1 MMRIETHIDC
11 SLSEVEVIIRYPEEN
26 SYTKKI
32 RDILETV
39 DGVLIGKKENER
51 VLVPLTDILYI
62 DTVDRRTFLYTGN
75 DVYEIDKKIYELETL
90 LSGTTFFR
98 VSKTTLLNLLMVT
111 SIRSEIGGR
120 LLVTV
125 NSGDRILVS
134 RQYATSIKNA
144 LEVK

>member
-1 MMRIETHIDC
+1 MRIETHIDC

-51 VLVPLTDILYI
+51 VLVPLIDIIYI
-62 DTVDRRTFLYTGN
+62 DTVDRRTFLYTDR

-111 SIRSEIGGR
+111 SIRPEIGGR

>member
-1 MMRIETHIDC
+1 MIIETHIDC
-11 SLSEVEVIIRYPEEN
+11 SLTDVEVILRYPEEN

-51 VLVPLTDILYI
+51 VLVPLIDIIYI
-62 DTVDRRTFLYTGN
+62 DSVDRRTFLYTDR

-98 VSKTTLLNLLMVT
+98 VSKTTLLNLLMVK